1 MRVIQNKKD
10 MISYYQLNKNGKK
23 KQGRHKNQVK
33 VVKMRKLEKNL
44 IKNWYYMHFDQKNY
58 TKSYKM
64 KLIKN
69 KEDMIIYYQLKKNGK
84 KSRGRPKIR
93 SKLSKMRKI
102 EKIW

>member
-1 MRVIQNKKD
+1 
-10 MISYYQLNKNGKK
+10 
-23 KQGRHKNQVK
+23 
-33 VVKMRKLEKNL
+33 
-44 IKNWYYMHFDQKNY
+44 MHFDQKKY

-64 KLIKN
+64 ELIQN

-84 KSRGRPKIR
+84 KSRGGPKIR